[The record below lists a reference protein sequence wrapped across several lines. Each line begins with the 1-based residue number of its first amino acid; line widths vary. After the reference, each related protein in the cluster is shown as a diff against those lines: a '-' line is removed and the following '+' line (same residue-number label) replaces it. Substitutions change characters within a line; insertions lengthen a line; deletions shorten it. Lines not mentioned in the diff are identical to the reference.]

1 MKNNNLLKKILVSV
15 FVITANSCFAQGP
28 FNIGTINAG
37 DSIVIIYDVTINNP
51 LVPPN
56 APSISNQGTVSG
68 GNFSNVLTDD
78 PDTGTGSDA
87 TITLLNMFPVP
98 VTLTTFSAY
107 QRSSAI
113 ELAWEVTTEINV
125 AVYEIQKSSDG
136 RNFLPIGIKTATG
149 GNGIINYN
157 FQDLNPF
164 TGNNFYRLKMIDISG
179 QFKFSSIVNVKI
191 SDGKD
196 VFRLFP
202 NPVQNGTVVLQ
213 MESVTAGDY
222 SLDLFNSTGQVVR
235 KIKIKHSGGSASQ
248 TISLNNLSAGIYNL
262 SITGTD
268 KVIYK
273 KIVIL

>member
-1 MKNNNLLKKILVSV
+1 MKNNNLLKKVLIIV
-15 FVITANSCFAQGP
+15 FVITANACFAQGP
-28 FNIGTINAG
+28 FNIGTISAG

-51 LVPPN
+51 LVPSN
-56 APSISNQGTVSG
+56 AASISNQGTVSG

-78 PDTGTGSDA
+78 PDTGAGGDA
-87 TITLLNMFPVP
+87 TITLLNLLPLP
-98 VTLTTFSAY
+98 VTLTAFRAY
-107 QRSSAI
+107 QRSSLI

-125 AVYEIQKSSDG
+125 ALYEIQKSSDG
-136 RNFLPIGIKTATG
+136 RNFQPIGNKTATG
-149 GNGIINYN
+149 GNGITNYN

-164 TGNNFYRLKMIDISG
+164 TGNNFYRLKMIDIG
-179 QFKFSSIVNVKI
+179 GLFKFSSIVNVKI

-235 KIKIKHSGGSASQ
+235 KINIKHYGGSASQ
-248 TISLNNLSAGIYNL
+248 TILLNNLSAGIYNL
-262 SITGTD
+262 RITGND

-273 KIVIL
+273 KVVIQ